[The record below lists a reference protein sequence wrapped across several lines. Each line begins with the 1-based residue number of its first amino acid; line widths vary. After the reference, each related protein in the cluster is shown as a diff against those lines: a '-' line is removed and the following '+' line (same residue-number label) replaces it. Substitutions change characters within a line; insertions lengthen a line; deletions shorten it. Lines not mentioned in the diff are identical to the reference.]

1 MTFEWKRTTIFGY
14 APESRDIFLA
24 TYQSGG
30 PMKKALIVSFLTLL
44 VSVPAVAISSE
55 PERFYYRKGNE
66 RLVVILAQDNCC
78 VYESGL
84 KAAGWV
90 PTTVQNRSTGFICYL
105 TTGKVDMA
113 LACYRGQEKGRIGT
127 RVIDTDPNGCSVK
140 TLELLAGAGID
151 NIIQDFRKNGYPDG
165 CAAAGCFGG
174 SGGSPSD

>member
-1 MTFEWKRTTIFGY
+1 MRKVLIV
-14 APESRDIFLA
+14 IFLA
-24 TYQSGG
+24 
-30 PMKKALIVSFLTLL
+30 LL
-44 VSVPAVAISSE
+44 GSAPAVAASSE

-66 RLVVILAQDNCC
+66 RLVIILARDNCC
-78 VYESGL
+78 IYESSL
-84 KAAGWV
+84 RAAGWV
-90 PTTVQNRSTGFICYL
+90 PTMEQDKDTGFTCYL
-105 TTGKVDMA
+105 TTGEVDMA
-113 LACYRGQEKGRIGT
+113 LACYRKNEQDRIGT